1 MTMKHRFLLVVITV
15 TLLTGCATV
24 HQSYNVNVD
33 SINAPQT
40 EFKTKYLLLSGIKD
54 VGEDDLQFRE
64 YAGYVDRALAMIGY
78 TKATSFD
85 EAEIAVYLSYGIG
98 DPESHTYSYSVPT
111 WGQTGVSSSTT
122 YGTVNVYGNT
132 ASYSGT
138 TTYTPQYG
146 VTGSRTHVGTI
157 ITYFRYMILDAIDLE
172 EYGET
177 EEKRQLWK
185 TTVTSTGTSGDL
197 RQVFPVLVAASK
209 EYFGTNTGKKV
220 RVILY
225 ENDERVIEVKGLE
238 K

>member
-1 MTMKHRFLLVVITV
+1 M
-15 TLLTGCATV
+15 
-24 HQSYNVNVD
+24 YN
-33 SINAPQT
+33 
-40 EFKTKYLLLSGIKD
+40 
-54 VGEDDLQFRE
+54 
-64 YAGYVDRALAMIGY
+64 
-78 TKATSFD
+78 
-85 EAEIAVYLSYGIG
+85 
-98 DPESHTYSYSVPT
+98 
-111 WGQTGVSSSTT
+111 
-122 YGTVNVYGNT
+122 GNT

-197 RQVFPVLVAASK
+197 RQVFPILVAASK

-220 RVILY
+220 RLILY